1 MIKIDVAEANKIVV
15 KANKVKIDRNIL
27 SAQWTKEALGRVN
40 GVMKFSRG
48 SKYDDFCGGREFLL
62 GRTRELVACSS
73 KFTNAERKFL
83 MEKWG
88 TCTRIHH
95 DHYRKRLLA

>member
-1 MIKIDVAEANKIVV
+1 MIKIDTVEANKIVV
-15 KANKVKIDRNIL
+15 KANKTKINRNIL
-27 SAQWTKEALGRVN
+27 SAQWTKEAMGRVN

-73 KFTNAERKFL
+73 KFTNTERKFL

-95 DHYRKRLLA
+95 DHYRKRLFA